1 MARRGCP
8 LFYCSCFYT
17 KTPVPAILTLKKRI
31 YFPISYT
38 AAKIL
43 SYTSFIYLKKGDYY
57 EAKHQK
63 NLKKVL
69 STVLVSVFITGLAF
83 ASPSKTLTANA
94 AKPNMKKVVDL
105 YAKKKYKKAEKLAKK
120 LPKTA
125 NEKAVRKMSSKMKKA
140 YLKKVKAYR
149 KNNDIFSYSEPY
161 LWDYYLSDIDKNGI
175 PELLLRYGTCEADV
189 KLLVFTY
196 KKGKAVKIG
205 ETSCGHSAFYAYPN
219 ENGLIMREAHMSYE
233 YVHKLSISNGK
244 LKITEIQFGR
254 FNYSD
259 LK

>member
-1 MARRGCP
+1 MKQSIKKR
-8 LFYCSCFYT
+8 
-17 KTPVPAILTLKKRI
+17 LKKAL
-31 YFPISYT
+31 S
-38 AAKIL
+38 AA
-43 SYTSFIYLKKGDYY
+43 
-57 EAKHQK
+57 
-63 NLKKVL
+63 
-69 STVLVSVFITGLAF
+69 LVSVFIAGLSF
-83 ASPSKTLTANA
+83 ASPSQTLTANA
-94 AKPNMKKVVDL
+94 AKPNMKKVVNL

-125 NEKAVRKMSSKMKKA
+125 NEKAVRKMSSKIKKA

-149 KNNDIFSYSEPY
+149 KNNAIFSYSEPY
-161 LWDYYLSDIDKNGI
+161 LWDYYLSDIDKNGV

-196 KKGKAVKIG
+196 KKGKVVKIG
-205 ETSCGHSAFYAYPN
+205 ETSSGHSAFYAYPN
-219 ENGLIMREAHMSYE
+219 ENGLITREAHLSYE

-254 FNYSD
+254 FVDFRKPNQTYMPFPYELKSHYISYNRFSYSD